1 MVGQAPE
8 DAGRCQARNRRHD
21 FQCCNPPPYLLVRVP
36 SRNFYP
42 FEHQR
47 RKITKIITTAA
58 IVGALAATALGL
70 ADAAAAAPMGGSSAS
85 DAVSSLQAQG
95 YNVQLNGSV
104 TAPLSDCTVTGV
116 HGDSAGPVDP
126 TRLNTV
132 YVDVSC
138 PSLND

>member
-1 MVGQAPE
+1 MKTFAV
-8 DAGRCQARNRRHD
+8 
-21 FQCCNPPPYLLVRVP
+21 
-36 SRNFYP
+36 
-42 FEHQR
+42 
-47 RKITKIITTAA
+47 TAA
-58 IVGALAATALGL
+58 TVGALAATALGL
-70 ADAAAAAPMGGSSAS
+70 AGAAAAAPIGGSSAS

-95 YNVQLNGSV
+95 YNVVLNGSV
-104 TAPLSDCTVTGV
+104 TAPLSECTVTGV